1 MLRIEKVGTSFNNHF
16 IDCLSD
22 VTLTWGE
29 MGQLGDWGWLSVTR
43 EKGGGG
49 GTEYKWLY
57 SLHALYP
64 ASPVTRPGLGLL
76 DPGQLVAPP
85 GSGAGLG
92 AKIKY
97 FAATKLAELI
107 QNNGRI
113 HCKGFWTVFWSE
125 LEICAILAR
134 GIMRHWTETI
144 TAQGARRNCP
154 Q

>member
-1 MLRIEKVGTSFNNHF
+1 MMTLLTLPVSLKNLVWFEMEGKGIFNRAVNGCKMR
-16 IDCLSD
+16 CLSD

-49 GTEYKWLY
+49 GTEYKWFY

-76 DPGQLVAPP
+76 DPGQLLAPP

-107 QNNGRI
+107 QNNGTI
-113 HCKGFWTVFWSE
+113 HCKGFWAVFWSE
-125 LEICAILAR
+125 EMEIRR
-134 GIMRHWTETI
+134 GLR
-144 TAQGARRNCP
+144 G
-154 Q
+154 